1 MALRRCHLNPKKTLF
16 LLCDIQE
23 KFRPAMPLFD
33 NMVKNADKLTKAGK
47 ALDVPL
53 IVTEHYPEKLGKTV
67 EQLDISHA
75 KLVSGKTYF
84 SMFTPEVKAAIKDI
98 FNDKPED
105 VVLYGLE
112 SHICVEQTAID
123 FLQQNI
129 NVYIV
134 ADCCSSRLN
143 QDRDLALDRLR
154 QAGCVITTSES
165 VIFDLVRD
173 KNNPKFDAVRK
184 LVNPP
189 SLDMKL
195 TRQPSGS
202 DVGSS
207 KL

>member
-23 KFRPAMPLFD
+23 KFRPGMPLFE
-33 NMVKNADKLTKAGK
+33 NMVKNVDKLNKAGK

-67 EQLDISHA
+67 AQLDVSHA
-75 KLVSGKTYF
+75 KLVAGKTLF
-84 SMFTPEVKAAIKDI
+84 SMFTPEVKAVIKDI

-123 FLQQNI
+123 LLEQNI

-165 VIFDLVRD
+165 IIFDLVRD
-173 KNNPKFDAVRK
+173 KNNPKFDAIRK
-184 LVNPP
+184 LVTQP
-189 SLDMKL
+189 SVDMEL
-195 TRQPSGS
+195 TRNGNGLP
-202 DVGSS
+202 VGSA